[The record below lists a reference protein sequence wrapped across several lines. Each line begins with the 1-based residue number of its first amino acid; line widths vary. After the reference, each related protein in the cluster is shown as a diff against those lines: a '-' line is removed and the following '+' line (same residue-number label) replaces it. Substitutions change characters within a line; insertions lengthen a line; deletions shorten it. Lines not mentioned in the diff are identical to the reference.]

1 MALIKPS
8 TQPDFKTKK
17 IPANAGKSVYYKVA
31 RIQSRSPVDSGESST
46 FQGSAI
52 LQSNFGLTGTHQPQY
67 IFSFGVRGNNNVFTL
82 KPTLLKVG
90 DSNTTTIRFEV
101 YKDTNEFHYLYI
113 VQPTYS
119 KGGVITYNNTGCE
132 EYWEAQDSPPADYTL
147 VWSSETG
154 TTQGVYEGG
163 RRLLTEE
170 KAKQLYTASDDSTS
184 RLVNLDVGL
193 SSPFYQLEDGLRVT
207 KQGNIIHLN
216 GGLQH
221 GINLKYQNIA
231 KVPPGYEP
239 KYKTP
244 LHGFYSKASGEF
256 VSIPLLL
263 KPDGYIVMMGDR
275 NDPATPTNMY
285 VSGTWNIKS

>member
-1 MALIKPS
+1 MALLRTI
-8 TQPDFKTKK
+8 QQDLKTKK
-17 IPANAGKSVYYKVA
+17 LTATTGSSIYHKVA
-31 RIQSRSPVDSGESST
+31 RIQVSNPVDSGEGCT
-46 FQGSAI
+46 FQGTAI
-52 LQSNFGLTGTHQPQY
+52 VQSNYGKTGTHQPQY
-67 IFSFGVRGNNNVFTL
+67 MFSFGVRGNNNLFSLT
-82 KPTLLKVG
+82 PSLLKVG
-90 DSNTTTIRFEV
+90 DSNESTVVFEV
-101 YKDTNEFHYLYI
+101 YKDTIGFHYLYL
-113 VQPTYS
+113 VQPLYS
-119 KGGVITYNNTGCE
+119 YGGVITYKNIGCE
-132 EYWEAQDSPPADYTL
+132 EYWEKQDSPPIDYTL

-154 TTQGVYEGG
+154 ATQGVYEGG
-163 RRLLTEE
+163 RRLLTET

-244 LHGFYSKASGEF
+244 LHGFYNKASGEF